1 MGRNL
6 KISEDQYKKALSEG
20 ITLNADVDACNGDV
34 KQAIDKTKQNAK
46 NNGVDL
52 SSANIQVPAQT
63 QNEGKVITKKQLME
77 NRLKVLKE
85 NSKLYSLTD
94 FMNNLKQ

>member
-34 KQAIDKTKQNAK
+34 KQAIDKTKQN
-46 NNGVDL
+46 
-52 SSANIQVPAQT
+52 
-63 QNEGKVITKKQLME
+63 EGKIITKKQLQE
-77 NRLKVLKE
+77 NRLRVLKE
-85 NSKLYSLTD
+85 NSELYSLND
-94 FMNNLKQ
+94 FLNKLK

>member
-1 MGRNL
+1 MFRKL
-6 KISEDQYKKALSEG
+6 KISEEQYRTAIKEG

-46 NNGVDL
+46 DNGVDL
-52 SSANIQVPAQT
+52 SNANIQVPAQSR
-63 QNEGKVITKKQLME
+63 NEGRIITKKQLQE

-85 NSKLYSLTD
+85 NSELYSLSD
-94 FMNNLKQ
+94 FLNKIK

>member
-1 MGRNL
+1 MGRSL
-6 KISEDQYKKALSEG
+6 KISEAQYKKALSEG

-52 SSANIQVPAQT
+52 SNANIQIPAQS
-63 QNEGKVITKKQLME
+63 QNEGKIITKKQLQE
-77 NRLKVLKE
+77 NRLRVLKE
-85 NSKLYSLTD
+85 NSELYSLND
-94 FMNNLKQ
+94 FLNKLK

>member
-1 MGRNL
+1 MSRKL
-6 KISEDQYKKALSEG
+6 KISEEQYRTAIKEG

-46 NNGVDL
+46 DNGVDL
-52 SSANIQVPAQT
+52 SNANIQVPAQSR
-63 QNEGKVITKKQLME
+63 NEGRIITKRQLQE

-85 NSKLYSLTD
+85 NSELYSLND
-94 FMNNLKQ
+94 FLNKIK

>member
-1 MGRNL
+1 MSKKF
-6 KISEDQYKKALSEG
+6 KISEEQYKKALSEG

-34 KQAIDKTKQNAK
+34 KQAIDKTKQDAK

-52 SSANIQVPAQT
+52 SNANIQVPAQS
-63 QNEGKVITKKQLME
+63 QYENKIITKKQLVE

-85 NSKLYSLTD
+85 NSELYSLND
-94 FMNNLKQ
+94 FLNKLR

>member
-6 KISEDQYKKALSEG
+6 KISEYQYRKALSEG
-20 ITLNADVDACNGDV
+20 ITLNADVEACNGDV

-46 NNGVDL
+46 NNGIDL
-52 SSANIQVPAQT
+52 KKTNILVPAQS
-63 QNEGKVITKKQLME
+63 KKKKKIITKKQLQE

-85 NSKLYSLTD
+85 NSELYSLND
-94 FMNNLKQ
+94 FLNKIK